1 MRNVFKQ
8 FAIALMLTV
17 GVALTLGAAT
27 ATAQA
32 ATPETKRVSVT
43 GEIVDTWCNVTMI
56 MFAEGSGHYQCAVW
70 CAAGGIPVS
79 IKDEDEN
86 VYVVLKVEGEESNV
100 AAPSI
105 LRIQAH
111 QVTVEGDLIERDGVK
126 YLLVSQV
133 ANDDGIVNLSHEDV
147 GIQPFGK

>member
-1 MRNVFKQ
+1 MRRVIKQ
-8 FAIALMLTV
+8 FALAAAITI
-17 GVALTLGAAT
+17 GVALAGSAE
-27 ATAQA
+27 A
-32 ATPETKRVSVT
+32 ATPSAKRVTVT
-43 GEIVDTWCNVTMI
+43 GEIIDTWCNVTMI

-86 VYVVLKVEGEESNV
+86 VYVVLRVEGEDMNV
-100 AAPSI
+100 ASPSI

-126 YLLVSQV
+126 YLLVTQV

>member
-1 MRNVFKQ
+1 MRRVLKQ
-8 FAIALMLTV
+8 FVLALAISIGFALSWS
-17 GVALTLGAAT
+17 AAAEAAT
-27 ATAQA
+27 SAS
-32 ATPETKRVSVT
+32 KRVTVT
-43 GEIVDTWCNVTMI
+43 GEIIDPWCNVTMI

-79 IKDEDEN
+79 IRDKDDN
-86 VYVVLKVEGEESNV
+86 VYVVLRVEGEDTNV
-100 AAPSI
+100 ASPSFI
-105 LRIQAH
+105 KIQAH

-126 YLLVSQV
+126 YLLVTQV

>member
-1 MRNVFKQ
+1 MRQVLKQ
-8 FAIALMLTV
+8 FAVALALTL
-17 GVALTLGAAT
+17 GVALTA

-32 ATPETKRVSVT
+32 ATSKTKRVSVT
-43 GEIVDTWCNVTMI
+43 GEIVDTGYSVTMI

-70 CAAGGIPVS
+70 CAAGSILVS
-79 IKDEDEN
+79 VKDEDDN
-86 VYVVLKVEGEESNV
+86 YYVVLKVEGEDTNLAS
-100 AAPSI
+100 PSI

-126 YLLVSQV
+126 YLLVTQV

>member
-1 MRNVFKQ
+1 MRQVLKQ
-8 FAIALMLTV
+8 FSLAVAITI
-17 GVALTLGAAT
+17 GAALSWS
-27 ATAQA
+27 AVADA
-32 ATPETKRVSVT
+32 ATTAAKRVTVT
-43 GEIVDTWCNVTMI
+43 GEVIDTWCSVTMI

-86 VYVVLKVEGEESNV
+86 VYVVLKVEGEDTNV

-105 LRIQAH
+105 LKIQAH

-126 YLLVSQV
+126 YLLVTQV

>member
-1 MRNVFKQ
+1 MKQ
-8 FAIALMLTV
+8 VIRQLALALAITA
-17 GVALTLGAAT
+17 GAAVMWS
-27 ATAQA
+27 AGALA
-32 ATPETKRVSVT
+32 AKSESKRVSVT
-43 GEIVDTWCNVTMI
+43 GEIIDTWCNVTMI
-56 MFAEGSGHYQCAVW
+56 MFAEGSGHFQCAVW

-86 VYVVLKVEGEESNV
+86 VYVVLRIEGEDTNV

-126 YLLVSQV
+126 YLLVTQV
-133 ANDDGIVNLSHEDV
+133 ADDKGIVNLSHEDV

>member
-1 MRNVFKQ
+1 MRQVLKQ
-8 FAIALMLTV
+8 LALAVSISV
-17 GVALTLGAAT
+17 GVALSFSAGAD
-27 ATAQA
+27 A
-32 ATPETKRVSVT
+32 AASPTKRVTVT
-43 GEIVDTWCNVTMI
+43 GEIIDTWCNVTMI

-86 VYVVLKVEGEESNV
+86 VYVVLRVDGDDTNV
-100 AAPSI
+100 ASPSI
-105 LRIQAH
+105 IKIQAH

-126 YLLVSQV
+126 YLLVTQV

>member
-1 MRNVFKQ
+1 MRYVLKQ
-8 FAIALMLTV
+8 FMLAAAITV
-17 GVALTLGAAT
+17 CVALSWSVAAHATT
-27 ATAQA
+27 AVA
-32 ATPETKRVSVT
+32 KRVTIT
-43 GEIVDTWCNVTMI
+43 GEIIDTWCNVTMI

-86 VYVVLKVEGEESNV
+86 VYVVLRVEGEDTNV
-100 AAPSI
+100 ASPSI
-105 LRIQAH
+105 IKIQAH

-126 YLLVSQV
+126 YLLVTQV

>member
-111 QVTVEGDLIERDGVK
+111 
-126 YLLVSQV
+126 
-133 ANDDGIVNLSHEDV
+133 
-147 GIQPFGK
+147 